1 MIKKL
6 TIPATK
12 KKIPKKKDK
21 NIFPIPNKKFINIE
35 SLAVNIVFS
44 LKDKFL

>member
-1 MIKKL
+1 MKIF

-21 NIFPIPNKKFINIE
+21 NIFPIPKQRFNKIDN
-35 SLAVNIVFS
+35 LVVNIVLS
-44 LKDKFL
+44 SKAKHL